1 MGYDNLIKQSGLNK
15 TTEKAARRIS
25 KINRPRRRAEPER
38 SAAETPYPAKEK
50 RDPDTGAAPS
60 AATPQVDADQTRQN
74 AVAEGIPGP
83 TDHDVPQPP
92 LAGRISGSPSGGDPD
107 VLSYRDYPAEPVE
120 MDGISL
126 EFMKK
131 SCFVP
136 LSVSGDRF
144 EVAMADPGDAD
155 TVDAL
160 KFAYGL
166 KVSVRKGKAGD
177 ILDAVERLY
186 GQGRQSLENI
196 IEEAGKD
203 ISNGSGES
211 EEDESHLRDL
221 ASEAPII
228 RLVNRLIA
236 DAVEMEASD
245 IHFEPY
251 ENEFKVRY
259 RIDGVLSDVESP
271 PKQFQAAI
279 ISRVKL
285 MGKLNISERRLPQD
299 GRIKLRIR
307 DKEVDFR
314 VSTVPTLFGES
325 LVMRI
330 LNRQTLLLELQ
341 QLGFPHDILKQYIQL
356 ASQPYGMVLVTGPTG
371 SGKTSTLY
379 ATLSL
384 LNSQE
389 NKIITLEDPVEYQL
403 RGINQIQVNPKIE
416 LSFAGGLR
424 SIVRQDPDIILVG
437 EIRDRETA
445 DTAIQ
450 SALTGHLLFSTLHT
464 NDAAGAVSRLLD
476 MGVEN
481 FLLSSTLLGILA
493 QRLVRIICRHC
504 KTEIEPDARLIDSL
518 RLEPHETRGV
528 RFYEGRGCDA
538 CRHTGFRGRTGIFEL
553 IAVDDEF
560 RTMINSRA
568 STDQIRALALKK
580 GCSTLSRDG
589 WHKVRQGSTTVS
601 EIIRVTLAE

>member
-1 MGYDNLIKQSGLNK
+1 MYSTQ
-15 TTEKAARRIS
+15 
-25 KINRPRRRAEPER
+25 
-38 SAAETPYPAKEK
+38 
-50 RDPDTGAAPS
+50 
-60 AATPQVDADQTRQN
+60 
-74 AVAEGIPGP
+74 
-83 TDHDVPQPP
+83 H
-92 LAGRISGSPSGGDPD
+92 PD
-107 VLSYRDYPAEPVE
+107 VLAFRDYPKEPVDIE
-120 MDGISL
+120 DISL

-136 LSVSGDRF
+136 ISVTNGTF
-144 EVAMADPGDAD
+144 EIAMADPKDLY
-155 TVDAL
+155 TIDAL

-166 KVSVRKGKAGD
+166 DVKVKKGNTDD
-177 ILDAVERLY
+177 ILDAIDRLY
-186 GQGRQSLENI
+186 GTGRQSLETI

-203 ISNGSGES
+203 IANGANGG

-228 RLVNRLIA
+228 RLVNRLIV
-236 DAVEMEASD
+236 DAVEVGASD

-251 ENEFKVRY
+251 EDEFKVRY
-259 RIDGVLSDVESP
+259 RIDGLLSDVESP
-271 PKQFQAAI
+271 PKQFQPAI

-285 MGKLNISERRLPQD
+285 MAKLNISERRLPQD

-330 LNRQTLLLELQ
+330 LNRETLLLDLQ
-341 QLGFPHDILKQYIQL
+341 KLGFPNGILEQYIGL
-356 ASQPYGMVLVTGPTG
+356 ASQPYGMILVTGPTG

-403 RGINQIQVNPKIE
+403 RGVNQIQVNPKIE
-416 LSFAGGLR
+416 LTFASGLR

-464 NDAAGAVSRLLD
+464 NDAAGAISRLLD
-476 MGVEN
+476 MGVEH

-493 QRLVRIICRHC
+493 QRLVRIICPKC
-504 KTEIEPDARLIDSL
+504 KEEISPDTRLIDSL
-518 RLEPHETRGV
+518 QLDPQEIKDV
-528 RFYEGRGCDA
+528 RFYEGRGCDD
-538 CRHTGFRGRTGIFEL
+538 CRFTGFRGRTGIFEY
-553 IAVDDEF
+553 IAIDDDF
-560 RTMINSRA
+560 RKMINDRA
-568 STDQIRALALKK
+568 STDRIRALSLKK
-580 GCSTLSRDG
+580 GCSTLRQDG
-589 WHKVRQGSTTVS
+589 WQKVRKGITTVS

>member
-1 MGYDNLIKQSGLNK
+1 MGGVMGYDNLIKQSRLDK
-15 TTEKAARRIS
+15 TTKEAARRIG
-25 KINRPRRRAEPER
+25 KINKPLRKQEPDRPARKRPRLVKKKPDK
-38 SAAETPYPAKEK
+38 TP
-50 RDPDTGAAPS
+50 TAAPVS
-60 AATPQVDADQTRQN
+60 VKKEPDAAATGTTEKKVKGAIATPA
-74 AVAEGIPGP
+74 PGP
-83 TDHDVPQPP
+83 T
-92 LAGRISGSPSGGDPD
+92 LKTPSEPRPD
-107 VLSYRDYPAEPVE
+107 VLSYRDYPREPLE
-120 MDGISL
+120 IKGISL

-136 LSVSGDRF
+136 LSVSDTTL
-144 EVAMADPGDAD
+144 EIAMADPKDFD
-155 TVDAL
+155 TINAF
-160 KFAYGL
+160 KFAFGL
-166 KVSVRKGKAGD
+166 KVAVKKGKPDD
-177 ILDAVERLY
+177 ILDAIESLY
-186 GQGRQSLENI
+186 GQGRKSLETI

-203 ISNGSGES
+203 LSNGASLI
-211 EEDESHLRDL
+211 EEDESHLRDM

-236 DAVEMEASD
+236 DAVEIGASD

-251 ENEFKVRY
+251 EGEFKVRY

-271 PKQFQAAI
+271 PTQFQAAI

-285 MGKLNISERRLPQD
+285 MAKLDISERRLPQD
-299 GRIKLRIR
+299 GRIKLKIR

-341 QLGFPHDILKQYIQL
+341 ELGFPHDILEQYIRL
-356 ASQPYGMVLVTGPTG
+356 ASQPYGMILVTGPTG

-379 ATLSL
+379 ATLSR
-384 LNSQE
+384 LNSAE

-416 LSFAGGLR
+416 LSFASGLR
-424 SIVRQDPDIILVG
+424 SIVRQDPDTILVG

-464 NDAAGAVSRLLD
+464 NDAPGAVSRLLD
-476 MGVEN
+476 MGVES

-493 QRLVRIICRHC
+493 QRLVRIICKEC
-504 KTEIEPDARLIDSL
+504 KTEIKPDARLIDSL
-518 RLEPHETRGV
+518 QLEPEEIQGV
-528 RFYEGRGCDA
+528 HFYEGRGCEA
-538 CRHTGFRGRTGIFEL
+538 CRFTGFKGRTGIFEY
-553 IAVDDEF
+553 IAIDDDF
-560 RTMINSRA
+560 RNMINRRA
-568 STDQIRALALKK
+568 SADQIRALALKK
-580 GCSTLSRDG
+580 GCSTLRQDG
-589 WHKVRQGSTTVS
+589 WQKVRQGITTVS
-601 EIIRVTLAE
+601 EVIRVTLAE